1 LEISEFQSAVGALHG
16 DATRRG
22 LFFQTADDTPLQGRR
37 VCIGGREVVSF
48 SSCSYLGLEFH
59 PALIEGVQRAAA
71 RYGTQFSTSR
81 GYLSAAPYRELEA
94 RLSRLF
100 GGHALVTSTTSV
112 GHQVALGALLTE
124 QDAVVLDHQVHF
136 SVQAAAQLA
145 RTQGATVEVVRHNHL
160 ERAVEVVRRLAATR
174 STVWF
179 ATDGVFSMYGDLAP
193 LGLLRELLDVAPN
206 VRLYVDDA
214 HGMSWAGLHG
224 RGSFLSRMP
233 LHPRMVL
240 ATSLNKAFA
249 AGGGCLVFP
258 AAEERERVLLGG
270 GPMVFS
276 GPLQPPMLGAAL
288 ASAALHLSPEIEAR
302 QAALRERTRLCN
314 QLVRAHGLPLLV
326 ENESPIFF
334 IPMGL
339 PRIAMAVAERM
350 LEDGFYVNV
359 SAWPSVPMKR
369 SGLRFSVTALH
380 ELDDIRAAFDA
391 FARHVPAVLDQEQ
404 VSRHE
409 LDALFARAVPREAL
423 RGGPG
428 AAGVP
433 GVSLRRAHQPAVHLE
448 RFESIHEVDR
458 ALWDQAMGGVG
469 ACSWEAMALQEA
481 VFSRGPREYRWAFR
495 YLVVRDVG
503 GDVVAVTFYTVAL
516 NKDDMLMRAAVSQA
530 VEERRAAD
538 PYFLTS
544 EVVMMGSGLSE
555 GNHLALDRS
564 GPWQEAVLCILEEM
578 GRHYDRADAAALLLR
593 DLPGDDPEMDALMAR
608 CGLVKVPMFASHN
621 LALGWGDDEAWLAGL
636 SRRKRRFV
644 RDIMDRSRAFSARV
658 YGQPVGP
665 TLEGP
670 ALDHL
675 YRLYRNVADSKRR
688 LNVFPLPRWLLD
700 EVQRSPAWELVT
712 LSIDPAR
719 GGPADGRPV
728 AFYGAHRHAG
738 LYAPF
743 FCGLDYRYIHSHGN
757 YRCML
762 YQMVRRARALGMEAL
777 HLGMDAETEKSRFG
791 AQSVPNCIY
800 VQARDHDNA
809 GVLREIVAEVGV
821 AGRRSG

>member
-621 LALGWGDDEAWLAGL
+621 LALCARHHGPQPRLQRPGLRPAGRADAGGPRAGPPLPALPQRRGQQAPAQRLPAAPLAAGRGAAQPGVGAGDPL
-636 SRRKRRFV
+636 
-644 RDIMDRSRAFSARV
+644 DRSR
-658 YGQPVGP
+658 P
-665 TLEGP
+665 
-670 ALDHL
+670 
-675 YRLYRNVADSKRR
+675 RR
-688 LNVFPLPRWLLD
+688 
-700 EVQRSPAWELVT
+700 
-712 LSIDPAR
+712 
-719 GGPADGRPV
+719 
-728 AFYGAHRHAG
+728 
-738 LYAPF
+738 
-743 FCGLDYRYIHSHGN
+743 
-757 YRCML
+757 
-762 YQMVRRARALGMEAL
+762 
-777 HLGMDAETEKSRFG
+777 
-791 AQSVPNCIY
+791 
-800 VQARDHDNA
+800 
-809 GVLREIVAEVGV
+809 
-821 AGRRSG
+821 AGRRAPGGLLRGPPPRRAVRPLLLRAGLPLHPQPRQLPLHAVPDGPPRPGAGHGGAAPGHGRRDREVPLRRAERAQLHLRPGPGSRQRRGAPGDRGGGRGGRAAQRIGTP